1 MSKIVE
7 CEQYQDINGGFG
19 YPRVCTWLKKKYDL
33 QINHKR
39 VYRLMKKM
47 ELQAKIRKKKW
58 KYFGI
63 KEQCVVS
70 VNHLNREFSANKL
83 NEKWVKI

>member
-1 MSKIVE
+1 
-7 CEQYQDINGGFG
+7 
-19 YPRVCTWLKKKYDL
+19 
-33 QINHKR
+33 
-39 VYRLMKKM
+39 MKKM